1 MVGKRGLI
9 AGIFILFLITFAGA
23 STQNDIPTSIA
34 LKCSETYSRSFDF
47 NEDINL
53 TTGIMT
59 SANTIQY
66 VMALTK
72 TTGDQVLQ
80 ISFFPESSYT
90 CYAGSSKFTFE
101 ANEEFYEIWV
111 NITEDLWDLGDY
123 TLKKGETLNIGN
135 SARFKVTTVG
145 EYNAIYSLDGCNVD
159 RDDFLDVGHY
169 FDEICEDETLRFW
182 LDNSFPDLNAIKVS
196 IFSSEPGFSVSKDS
210 SDYLEGECL
219 LGLDTMGA
227 KVKRGNIFAIKTIN
241 ANSNKAIPGVSVTI
255 IDQTGESSPISGQSS
270 NIGFFS
276 ERLHEDY
283 PEDLIVQLEKDD
295 CEPSTQI
302 IQFEQSYNDFLESK
316 ESEENKKTLKIDLNG
331 TYNSGV
337 EIISTVTNFV
347 DEAIEGVKVKITKPD
362 GTFFETDKTLEDG
375 IFKFTPEEMGI
386 WKLQASKDQFTSSEL
401 IAIEVLSSDYI
412 LIGEVNGVERVN
424 LRFKNGEEIVFI
436 ILDNNNTV
444 IPLTF
449 DAEYG
454 NEILSFVEG
463 ESEPVIFNG
472 EASLKIPA
480 IGGYEEEEYIIK
492 KTKGLGWWW
501 VLIGV
506 GLCLIILIVIWLFKR
521 KGKGGR
527 LGSSKSQDS
536 IGFGAN
542 INTG

>member
-386 WKLQASKDQFTSSEL
+386 WKLQASKDQFTSS
-401 IAIEVLSSDYI
+401 
-412 LIGEVNGVERVN
+412 
-424 LRFKNGEEIVFI
+424 
-436 ILDNNNTV
+436 
-444 IPLTF
+444 
-449 DAEYG
+449 
-454 NEILSFVEG
+454 
-463 ESEPVIFNG
+463 
-472 EASLKIPA
+472 
-480 IGGYEEEEYIIK
+480 
-492 KTKGLGWWW
+492 
-501 VLIGV
+501 
-506 GLCLIILIVIWLFKR
+506 
-521 KGKGGR
+521 
-527 LGSSKSQDS
+527 
-536 IGFGAN
+536 
-542 INTG
+542 

>member
-386 WKLQASKDQFTSSEL
+386 WKLQASKDQFTSSKL
-401 IAIEVLSSDYI
+401 ILIEVLSQDYI

-454 NEILSFVEG
+454 NEVLSFVEG

-521 KGKGGR
+521 KGGKIKDKPMQIQ
-527 LGSSKSQDS
+527 LGDS
-536 IGFGAN
+536 D
-542 INTG
+542 